1 MFSITKEK
9 RIDEILDFWFGCLK
23 DNEIPSE
30 AHKRIW
36 WIKND
41 ENDKKIKDYF
51 ETDLARAIKGV
62 LEYWKLSPRSLT
74 TNGEVSTTSSL

>member
-30 AHKRIW
+30 AHRRI
-36 WIKND
+36 
-41 ENDKKIKDYF
+41 
-51 ETDLARAIKGV
+51 
-62 LEYWKLSPRSLT
+62 
-74 TNGEVSTTSSL
+74 